1 MVVTNAADGNASHVP
16 TTAERLAALWRTQGH
31 WLLVLIPLSLILIR
45 PLRWCWG
52 SWVSFDSPLV
62 FQPFLPFLAAWLVWE
77 RRGELRQ
84 LSDELAFVFPAGS
97 PKRRGKLWPVLLSC
111 VTLVIAALAM
121 VTPLAMLAFVGI
133 VSGIVYYLYGPNILK
148 ALWQP
153 LLLLI
158 LMVPP
163 PGALLG
169 TFSAVLQ
176 TVTAR
181 IVGAL
186 LHLFVGDVRT
196 VGNFIFMPTTPFP
209 IGPSL
214 GGPSVALPTMAL
226 TLWWA
231 FRKNVRPI
239 NTVILLLIALGVSL
253 LFNGIRTFSIGL
265 IAASN
270 PELAQSLTRI
280 PSWLLTLLAFVVM
293 TRIAGFFTPKPV
305 HEIGEED

>member
-1 MVVTNAADGNASHVP
+1 MVVTNAADGNAQHAP

-31 WLLVLIPLSLILIR
+31 WLYVLIPLSLILIR

-52 SWVSFDSPLV
+52 SWLSFDSPLV
-62 FQPFLPFLAAWLVWE
+62 FQPFLPFLAAWLIWE
-77 RRGELRQ
+77 RRGELQ
-84 LSDELAFVFPAGS
+84 EISDEISLVFGADS

-111 VTLVIAALAM
+111 VILVIAALAM
-121 VTPLAMLAFVGI
+121 VPSLAMLAFVGI
-133 VSGIVYYLYGPNILK
+133 VVGIVYYLYGPTILK

-153 LLLLI
+153 LLLLV

-163 PGALLG
+163 PGIILG

-231 FRKNVRPI
+231 FRKNVRPHQYGHSAVDCARRLPAFQRDSDVFHWPYRRLEPGTRAKPDPYSVVAADSSRLLCYDP
-239 NTVILLLIALGVSL
+239 NRRILH
-253 LFNGIRTFSIGL
+253 
-265 IAASN
+265 
-270 PELAQSLTRI
+270 AQAR
-280 PSWLLTLLAFVVM
+280 P
-293 TRIAGFFTPKPV
+293 
-305 HEIGEED
+305 